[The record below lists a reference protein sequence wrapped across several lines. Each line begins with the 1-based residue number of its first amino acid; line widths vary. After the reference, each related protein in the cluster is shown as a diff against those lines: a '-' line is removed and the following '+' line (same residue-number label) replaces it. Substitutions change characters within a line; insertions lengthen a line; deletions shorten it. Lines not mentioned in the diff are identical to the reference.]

1 MADADVPLILL
12 VDRNTASAAEVFTAA
27 LQENGRALVVGE
39 KTYGKGLVQTI
50 ARLQDGSALVVTVA
64 RYETP
69 LGRDINRYSVY
80 LFYWYKSTNT
90 DAEFIQGWHP
100 TRLCRQMRSLAG
112 LRMRSSISFWESL
125 IPQRG

>member
-1 MADADVPLILL
+1 MANADVPLILL

-27 LQENGRALVVGE
+27 LQENARALVVGE

-69 LGRDINRYSVY
+69 LGRDINRVGIQPDVVVKCAPLDDLECVPQS
-80 LFYWYKSTNT
+80 LFGKAS
-90 DAEFIQGWHP
+90 
-100 TRLCRQMRSLAG
+100 SLNEDEG
-112 LRMRSSISFWESL
+112 E
-125 IPQRG
+125 

>member
-1 MADADVPLILL
+1 LMADADVPLILL

-90 DAEFIQGWHP
+90 DAEFI
-100 TRLCRQMRSLAG
+100 
-112 LRMRSSISFWESL
+112 
-125 IPQRG
+125 